1 MFRDSLELVRGPRR
15 RGGGLKQNSET
26 KVIHRARSWNE
37 GEHSASSTRL
47 RERSDLLSSRPPGS
61 CSETKEY
68 YEVILKESIVFLKTN
83 DKRGTSV
90 FLVKS
95 SLKPCQS
102 NAVITPKVQRGLGS
116 FGTVEEAADGA

>member
-1 MFRDSLELVRGPRR
+1 
-15 RGGGLKQNSET
+15 
-26 KVIHRARSWNE
+26 
-37 GEHSASSTRL
+37 
-47 RERSDLLSSRPPGS
+47 LLSSRPPGS

-116 FGTVEEAADGA
+116 FGTVEEAADRCLRHWSLGSVDAALATTVVKAAAQANGANCSPWLCEC